1 MTQPGSIH
9 PETSLGPVHLTISN
23 LDRSVAFYRDVIGL
37 GLLRRQDK
45 TALLAADG
53 ATSLVILTESPGA
66 RPKPPRTTGLYH
78 FAILLPT
85 RLDLARSLRRLVEVH
100 YQLQGASDHLVSE
113 ALYLADPDGNGIE
126 IYADRPRSAWPRIND
141 LLQMA
146 TEPLDL
152 EGLLGELERDARP
165 WDGLSPQTRI
175 GHIHLHVADL
185 RQGEAFYRGAI
196 GFDLVLRYG
205 GSATFLSAGGYHHH
219 IGLNTWAGAG
229 APPPPPEAVGLR
241 SFTIVL
247 PDDRELQRVI
257 GRLRESGIVFGESGD
272 AMTLR
277 DPSGNGLL
285 LVVGRES
292 LAGAGTDPGGGG
304 GS

>member
-9 PETSLGPVHLTISN
+9 PETILGSVHLTISN

-37 GLLRRQDK
+37 GLLRREDE
-45 TALLAADG
+45 TALLTADG
-53 ATSLVILTESPGA
+53 ATSLVVLTESPGA
-66 RPKPPRTTGLYH
+66 RPKPARATGLYH
-78 FAILLPT
+78 FAILVPT
-85 RLDLARSLRRLVEVH
+85 RLDLARSLRRLVEAR

-152 EGLLGELERDARP
+152 EGLLAELAQDARP
-165 WDGLSPQTRI
+165 REGVPLQTRI

-185 RQGEAFYRGAI
+185 RQAEAFYRGAL

-229 APPPPPEAVGLR
+229 APPPPSEAVGLR

-257 GRLRESGIVFGESGD
+257 GRLRESGIVFDERAD
-272 AMTLR
+272 AVSLR
-277 DPSGNGLL
+277 DPSENGML
-285 LVVGRES
+285 LVVG
-292 LAGAGTDPGGGG
+292 AKATAMNPGGGG

>member
-1 MTQPGSIH
+1 M
-9 PETSLGPVHLTISN
+9 TISN
-23 LDRSVAFYRDVIGL
+23 LDRSLGFYRDVIGL
-37 GLLRRQDK
+37 GLLRREDE
-45 TALLAADG
+45 TALLTADG
-53 ATSLVILTESPGA
+53 ATPLVVLSELPRA
-66 RPKPPRTTGLYH
+66 RPKPVRATGLYH
-78 FAILLPT
+78 FAILVST
-85 RLDLARSLRRLVEVH
+85 RLDLARSLRRLVEAR

-152 EGLLGELERDARP
+152 EGLLAELAQDARP
-165 WDGLSPQTRI
+165 REGLPPQTRI
-175 GHIHLHVADL
+175 GHVHLHVADL
-185 RQGEAFYRGAI
+185 RQAEAFYRDVL
-196 GFDLVLRYG
+196 GFDLILHFG
-205 GSATFLSAGGYHHH
+205 GSAAFLSAGGYHHH
-219 IGLNTWAGAG
+219 IGLNTWAGVG
-229 APPPPPEAVGLR
+229 VPPPPPEAVGLR
-241 SFTIVL
+241 SYTIVL
-247 PDDRELQRVI
+247 PEGRELQRVV
-257 GRLRESGIVFGESGD
+257 GRLRELGIVFGESGD
-272 AMTLR
+272 AITLR

>member
-23 LDRSVAFYRDVIGL
+23 LDRSAAFYRDVIGL
-37 GLLRRQDK
+37 GLLRREGE
-45 TALLAADG
+45 TALLTADG
-53 ATSLVILTESPGA
+53 ATPLLALSELPGA
-66 RPKPPRTTGLYH
+66 RPRPARATGLYH
-78 FAILLPT
+78 FAILVPT
-85 RLDLARSLRRLVEVH
+85 RLDLARSLRRLVEAR
-100 YQLQGASDHLVSE
+100 YQLQGASEHLVSE

-126 IYADRPRSAWPRIND
+126 IYADRPRSAWPRING

-152 EGLLGELERDARP
+152 EDLLGELERDARP

-185 RQGEAFYRGAI
+185 RQAEGFYRGAI

-219 IGLNTWAGAG
+219 IGLNTWAGVG

-241 SFTIVL
+241 DFTIVL
-247 PDDRELQRVI
+247 PDQGELQHVI
-257 GRLRESGIVFGESGD
+257 GRLRESDIVFDESGD
-272 AMTLR
+272 AITLR

-285 LVVGRES
+285 LVVGRGS
-292 LAGAGTDPGGGG
+292 LAGAGTAHGGGG